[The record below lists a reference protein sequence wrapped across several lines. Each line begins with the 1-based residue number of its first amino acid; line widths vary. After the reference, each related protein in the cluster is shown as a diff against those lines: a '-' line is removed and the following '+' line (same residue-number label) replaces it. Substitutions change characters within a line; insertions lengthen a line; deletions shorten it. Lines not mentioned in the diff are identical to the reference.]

1 MANILTESKPIEKS
15 REILNNEILNNEILK
30 NEILK
35 NEIHDVLIMTIRD
48 LWANLN
54 LTKSKHKEE
63 STKETKKGR
72 KEEPKEILENRN
84 HPIID
89 SSKSV
94 SSYEQNHLLI
104 DFVKKL
110 ISQIKAF

>member
-35 NEIHDVLIMTIRD
+35 NEIHDVLIMAIRD
-48 LWANLN
+48 LWANL
-54 LTKSKHKEE
+54 TKSKQKEE
-63 STKETKKGR
+63 STKEPKKEL

>member
-48 LWANLN
+48 LWANL
-54 LTKSKHKEE
+54 TYSKHKEE

-89 SSKSV
+89 TSKSV
-94 SSYEQNHLLI
+94 SSYEQKHLLI

-110 ISQIKAF
+110 ISKI